1 MSILSALVIPLI
13 ESHLAEL
20 EPIAAEYVMANI
32 GTLATD
38 ILNYLESKSNPAVPL
53 VTPKAASGD

>member
-32 GTLATD
+32 GTLAAD
-38 ILNYLESKSNPAVPL
+38 IINYLESKGAAHAPVQPA
-53 VTPKAASGD
+53 AGAQ